1 MNIGKA
7 IKLCRNQRGFTKTK
21 LAQLS
26 GLSVSYLT
34 LLEQGKRD
42 GFLSTIEKICNAL
55 NIPST
60 VLIFLATEK
69 HEKKVISSELSEKLS
84 HLALSLMSNTNE

>member
-42 GFLSTIEKICNAL
+42 PNLSTIEKICNAL

-60 VLIFLATEK
+60 VLIFLATEN
-69 HEKKVISSELSEKLS
+69 HEKTVISSELSEKLS